1 VTLSYIASHEHG
13 NVWVIAHR
21 QELIWQLSE
30 TLKLFGIT
38 HGIVKSQHPFDPT
51 QRVQVASVQTLVR
64 RHHLLPAPALIVFDE
79 CHHCTAKGYRTIA
92 DSYPGANILGV
103 TATPC
108 RLNGQ
113 GLGEVFDHMALGP
126 TTRWLTDNGFLSP
139 AEYYAPPPKADI
151 SGLRMRAGDFA
162 TDEAEAVM
170 DKPTVTGDAVEH
182 YRRICDGVPMLVFCT
197 SVAHAKHVAEQY
209 SEAGYRA
216 ASVDGGMSD
225 EDRKDRIQGLGTG
238 KWQVITSCD
247 LVGEGLDV
255 PIVGAVQ
262 FLRPTASLGLFLQ
275 QLGRGLRPAPGKTC
289 LAAGTRILTQR
300 GLIKIEEILL
310 TDHVWDGIEW
320 VSHGGS
326 VRIGTKR
333 TIKYGGL
340 EATEDHL
347 VWTKKGWRTFGEC
360 ATEQIQI
367 AQTGFGRKEIRLRG
381 NMLPRSE
388 VGFGSEPKMADTP
401 TCLRTLLDLL
411 RRKMAFT
418 LQFGWWTHQRVP
430 SVQSASPVPEMDIH
444 PDAGGR
450 TEMQECPQSRI
461 QKLWCAWN
469 PIQVFERVR
478 CRIVGDAEPWT
489 SPKHKDANR
498 QDEQRR
504 TLRAGEHK
512 MGYSKTKHVEHAKNE
527 IRSKIPQIQDEIPR
541 DTLFRLYTKALVFLR
556 SYRSKDNTEVPPVFL
571 QTEREVWDLLDAGP
585 RNCFTAEGVL
595 VHNCCVVL
603 DHVGNVR
610 RHGFATTQ
618 HQWSLAGTVRP
629 RKPRE
634 VALRTCEQCFLA
646 HDPAPCCPMCG
657 FEYPKR
663 EKSLTRIETVNG
675 ELVRLEETKEER
687 ATAMRDAR
695 SMVELIAFAKAR
707 GYHRP
712 AFWARKVYGGRSYVK
727 SMPVL

>member
-1 VTLSYIASHEHG
+1 MILRPYQLDLACDVLSCHLTIARRVLAVSPTGSGKTVTLSYIASHEPG

-38 HGIVKSQHPFDPT
+38 HGIVKSQHPFDPI

-79 CHHCTAKGYRTIA
+79 AHHGTAKGYRTIA

-113 GLGEVFDHMALGP
+113 GLGEVFDHMVIGP

-139 AEYYAPPPKADI
+139 AEYYAPPQKADI

-225 EDRKDRIQGLGTG
+225 DDRKDRIRGLGTG

-247 LVGEGLDV
+247 LIGEGLDV
-255 PIVGAVQ
+255 PIVEAAQ
-262 FLRPTASLGLFLQ
+262 LLRPTASLGLHLQ
-275 QLGRGLRPAPGKTC
+275 QIGRVLRFVSGKT
-289 LAAGTRILTQR
+289 A
-300 GLIKIEEILL
+300 KI
-310 TDHVWDGIEW
+310 
-320 VSHGGS
+320 
-326 VRIGTKR
+326 
-333 TIKYGGL
+333 
-340 EATEDHL
+340 
-347 VWTKKGWRTFGEC
+347 
-360 ATEQIQI
+360 
-367 AQTGFGRKEIRLRG
+367 
-381 NMLPRSE
+381 
-388 VGFGSEPKMADTP
+388 
-401 TCLRTLLDLL
+401 
-411 RRKMAFT
+411 
-418 LQFGWWTHQRVP
+418 
-430 SVQSASPVPEMDIH
+430 
-444 PDAGGR
+444 
-450 TEMQECPQSRI
+450 
-461 QKLWCAWN
+461 
-469 PIQVFERVR
+469 
-478 CRIVGDAEPWT
+478 
-489 SPKHKDANR
+489 
-498 QDEQRR
+498 
-504 TLRAGEHK
+504 
-512 MGYSKTKHVEHAKNE
+512 
-527 IRSKIPQIQDEIPR
+527 
-541 DTLFRLYTKALVFLR
+541 
-556 SYRSKDNTEVPPVFL
+556 
-571 QTEREVWDLLDAGP
+571 
-585 RNCFTAEGVL
+585 
-595 VHNCCVVL
+595 L

-610 RHGFATTQ
+610 RHGFATTD
-618 HQWSLAGTVRP
+618 HQWSLAGVIRS
-629 RKPRE
+629 RKPKE
-634 VALRTCEQCFLA
+634 VALRTCERCFLA

-687 ATAMRDAR
+687 AVAMRDAR

-707 GYHRP
+707 GYKKA

-727 SMPVL
+727 SMPVI